1 MHAFLLVLFIAV
13 VNQADVCTKGAT
25 LPLDVKACVK
35 QIDIQPLDPSKLN
48 Q

>member
-1 MHAFLLVLFIAV
+1 MHAVILVAFIAL
-13 VNQADVCTKGAT
+13 VNQVDVCTKGAT

-35 QIDIQPLDPSKLN
+35 QVEVKPLDYSKLN